1 MELGQK
7 IRQARLEA
15 GLSQRQ
21 LCGDTITRNMLSLI
35 ENGSAQPSMDTLL
48 FLAQGLGKPVGYFL
62 EEVTVSPNQACIL
75 AARGLP
81 EDQLVDALKPY
92 KAPDE
97 VFDPE
102 YYLLMAMGT
111 MALAEKAIEE
121 NRLPLAGQYL
131 AQAQAL
137 GKASLYYTPAFEQR
151 RLLLCHRAKTDT
163 AANLAAQLPGHT
175 EEMLLRSEAA
185 LETKDPIRC
194 AALLDS
200 LQKRSDRWYFLRAE
214 ACLAQRQYDQ
224 AAQYY
229 LCIQNQDV
237 TVYQKLEACYR
248 ELGDFEKAYYYVR
261 KQFEGKQ
268 ETIR

>member
-35 ENGSAQPSMDTLL
+35 ENGSAQPSMDTLR

-62 EEVTVSPNQACIL
+62 EEATVSPNQACIL

-81 EDQLVDALKPY
+81 EDQLVEALKPY

-163 AANLAAQLPGHT
+163 AANLAAMLPSRW
-175 EEMLLRSEAA
+175 EETLLRAEAA
-185 LETKDPIRC
+185 LEEKAYSRC
-194 AALLDS
+194 AALLEG
-200 LQKRSDRWYFLRAE
+200 LQERSDRWYFLRAE
-214 ACLAQRQYDQ
+214 ACLAQRQFEQ
-224 AAQYY
+224 AAQHY
-229 LCIQNQDV
+229 LCIQTQDV

-248 ELGDFEKAYYYVR
+248 ELGNFEKAYHYVR
-261 KQFEGKQ
+261 KSLKTEA
-268 ETIR
+268 

>member
-35 ENGSAQPSMDTLL
+35 ENGSAQPSMDTLR
-48 FLAQGLGKPVGYFL
+48 FLAQGLNKPVGYFL
-62 EEVTVSPNQACIL
+62 EEDTVSPNQACII

-81 EDQLVDALKPY
+81 EEKLTEALKDY

-102 YYLLMAMGT
+102 YYLLMALGA

-131 AQAQAL
+131 AQAQAA
-137 GKASLYYTPAFEQR
+137 GQASIYYSQDLEQR
-151 RLLLCHRAKTDT
+151 RRLLCHRAKTDS
-163 AANLAAQLPGHT
+163 ASNLVAQLPDRR
-175 EEMLLRSEAA
+175 EETLLRAEAA
-185 LETKDPIRC
+185 LEEKAYSHC
-194 AALLDS
+194 AALLEGLRERD
-200 LQKRSDRWYFLRAE
+200 DRWYFLRGE
-214 ACLAQRQYDQ
+214 ACLGLQQYDL
-224 AAQYY
+224 AAQNF
-229 LCIQNQDV
+229 LCIENQDGPI
-237 TVYQKLEACYR
+237 YNRLETCYR

-261 KQFEGKQ
+261 KQFEDK
-268 ETIR
+268 